1 MTDHAVRGAGR
12 PRATEPRRSVSWRI
26 TDEMHE
32 RFIAA
37 TEAANVTNAAAMRE
51 AVDKHIARNATEP
64 LPPVQQMGGLYNV
77 IVFFS
82 VEQRDALRAE
92 AARRGGTVTAV
103 LREAMDE
110 WLSEREGGS

>member
-1 MTDHAVRGAGR
+1 
-12 PRATEPRRSVSWRI
+12 
-26 TDEMHE
+26 
-32 RFIAA
+32 
-37 TEAANVTNAAAMRE
+37 
-51 AVDKHIARNATEP
+51 